1 VRRASRTS
9 TIAASGVLQ
18 AAVVILGTC
27 VLAGCGSVVRI
38 AYNNGDVAVRM
49 MANEYFDL
57 QGEQA
62 DLFKTRL
69 TRFHEWH
76 RLEELPRYAQALD
89 SAAARVQRGAT
100 RADVEWAFATVRA
113 RYQALASQA
122 VDESVAVLVTL
133 TPENIATL
141 EKKFAA
147 RDRKFEKEYL
157 SGDPSARAAARVD
170 TISDRLEEWLGSI
183 SARQRQLIVD
193 YVRTQPANQALR
205 LADRKTRQQ
214 ELVEIL
220 RREKN
225 TRALRASLRAF
236 FVDYEAQRGPEY
248 ARAWREW
255 QERMVTLIAEI
266 LAMASPAQRDYAA
279 ARLTR
284 YADDFRALADEG
296 RERLPSGTRAAQETA
311 HPGT

>member
-1 VRRASRTS
+1 MRRASRATAL
-9 TIAASGVLQ
+9 AAPGVLR
-18 AAVVILGTC
+18 AAVVLLGTF
-27 VLAGCGSVVRI
+27 VLAGCASVVRI

-62 DLFKTRL
+62 DLLKVRL

-89 SAAARVQRGAT
+89 SAALRVQRGAT
-100 RADVEWAFATVRA
+100 RADVAWAVATIRA

-133 TPENIATL
+133 TPDNIAAL

-147 RDRKFEKEYL
+147 SNRKFEKEYL
-157 SGDPSARAAARVD
+157 SGDQSARQAARVEA
-170 TISDRLEEWLGSI
+170 ISDRLEEWLGSI
-183 SARQRQLIVD
+183 SPQQRRLIAD

-205 LADRKTRQQ
+205 LADRKARQR

-220 RREKN
+220 RRE
-225 TRALRASLRAF
+225 RSAGALRASLRAF
-236 FVDYEAQRGPEY
+236 FVDYEAQRGAEY
-248 ARAWREW
+248 ARAWHEW
-255 QERMVTLIAEI
+255 QERMVTLVADV
-266 LAMASPAQRDYAA
+266 LAAASPAQREYAA

-284 YADDFRALADEG
+284 YADDFRALAEEG
-296 RERLPSGTRAAQETA
+296 RERLPSGTRAAQEAA

>member
-1 VRRASRTS
+1 VTRAARAR
-9 TIAASGVLQ
+9 TIAAPRVLR
-18 AAVVILGTC
+18 AVALLLGAC
-27 VLAGCGSVVRI
+27 ALAGCASVVRI
-38 AYNNGDVAVRM
+38 AYNNSDVAVRM
-49 MANEYFDL
+49 MANEYLDL

-62 DLFKTRL
+62 DLFKVRL

-89 SAAARVQRGAT
+89 SAAMRVQRGAT

-141 EKKFAA
+141 EKKFVTSN
-147 RDRKFEKEYL
+147 RKFEKEYL
-157 SGDPSARAAARVD
+157 SGDQAAREAARVE

-183 SARQRQLIVD
+183 STQQRHLIMD

-205 LADRKTRQQ
+205 LADRKARQQ
-214 ELVEIL
+214 ELVEML
-220 RREKN
+220 RRERN
-225 TRALRASLRAF
+225 AGALRASLRAF
-236 FVDYEAQRGPEY
+236 FVDYEAQRGAEY

-255 QERMVTLIAEI
+255 QERMVTLIADI
-266 LAMASPAQRDYAA
+266 LAVASPAQREYAG

-284 YADDFRALADEG
+284 YADDFRALAEEG
-296 RERLPSGTRAAQETA
+296 RERLPSGTRAAHGTA

>member
-1 VRRASRTS
+1 MRRTARAR
-9 TIAASGVLQ
+9 TIAATGVLR
-18 AAVVILGTC
+18 AAVVFLGTF
-27 VLAGCGSVVRI
+27 VLAGCASVVRI
-38 AYNNGDVAVRM
+38 AYNNSDVAVRM

-62 DLFKTRL
+62 DLFKVRL

-89 SAAARVQRGAT
+89 SAAIRVQRGAT
-100 RADVEWAFATVRA
+100 RVDVEWAFGTVRA
-113 RYQALASQA
+113 RYQALARQA

-133 TPENIATL
+133 APGNIAAL
-141 EKKFAA
+141 EKKFATSN
-147 RDRKFEKEYL
+147 RRFEKEYL
-157 SGDPSARAAARVD
+157 SGDQPEREAARVG

-183 SARQRQLIVD
+183 SAQQRRLIAD

-205 LADRKTRQQ
+205 LADRKARQQ

-220 RREKN
+220 RRERN
-225 TRALRASLRAF
+225 ASAMRASLRAF
-236 FVDYEAQRGPEY
+236 FVDYEAQRGAEY

-255 QERMVTLIAEI
+255 QERMVTLIAEV
-266 LAMASPAQRDYAA
+266 LAVASPAQREYAA

-311 HPGT
+311 RPGT

>member
-1 VRRASRTS
+1 VRRTSRGRA
-9 TIAASGVLQ
+9 IAASGVLR
-18 AAVVILGTC
+18 AAVVFLGTFL
-27 VLAGCGSVVRI
+27 LAGCASVVRI
-38 AYNNGDVAVRM
+38 AYNNSDVAVRM
-49 MANEYFDL
+49 VANEYFDL

-62 DLFKTRL
+62 DLFKVRFTRL
-69 TRFHEWH
+69 HEWH

-89 SAAARVQRGAT
+89 SAALRVQRGAT
-100 RADVEWAFATVRA
+100 RADVAWAVATIRA

-133 TPENIATL
+133 TPGNIAAL
-141 EKKFAA
+141 ETKFATSN
-147 RDRKFEKEYL
+147 RKFEKEYL
-157 SGDPSARAAARVD
+157 SGDQSEREAARID

-183 SARQRQLIVD
+183 STQQRRLIAD

-205 LADRKTRQQ
+205 LADRKVRQQ

-220 RREKN
+220 RQERN
-225 TRALRASLRAF
+225 ASALRASLRAF
-236 FVDYEAQRGPEY
+236 FVDYEAQRGAEY

-255 QERMVTLIAEI
+255 QERLVTLIAEI
-266 LAMASPAQRDYAA
+266 LAVASPSQREYAA

-284 YADDFRALADEG
+284 YADDFRALAEEG